1 MKPEEAYAI
10 LEAMAEIHDCKD
22 NLKLNVPQLNL
33 VWEEREVI
41 HLLVSEKA
49 RSRLI
54 EIMPEQVFSVSF
66 DVEKR
71 KNPNI

>member
-22 NLKLNVPQLNL
+22 DLKLNVPQLNL

-71 KNPNI
+71 KNPN

>member
-71 KNPNI
+71 KNPN